1 MKFLTLLALVIQI
14 PAFAAAQPR
23 PTGAEEAAGRRAP
36 TTLEDQSKEG
46 KAAEAAARRR
56 AVEGD
61 RVTYQQVLADPD
73 NIDLNN
79 RFARTQIAPE
89 TSRGRAPERSS
100 WWFGPQVRPLRL
112 ALFRLDNLN
121 EAEREINALTGLTLP
136 ANLQAELIKRSQAPP
151 QHPWT

>member
-79 RFARTQIAPE
+79 RFARTQIAQE
-89 TSRGRAPERSS
+89 ELHGME
-100 WWFGPQVRPLRL
+100 LRKML
-112 ALFRLDNLN
+112 RD
-121 EAEREINALTGLTLP
+121 IGVSTGGVHEHRRT
-136 ANLQAELIKRSQAPP
+136 KKG
-151 QHPWT
+151 